1 MGRLHSTDRA
11 VFDPGEKRTIF
22 QQLTTLLHFSQFEL
36 TEIPRVSKQLWIYT
50 QGLIHLALSFC
61 FGAENE
67 RTQQRIKWFERM
79 DTTPKK
85 YRLEE
90 VNHPLSVNIKSPA
103 VVSEQSHQF
112 VQQPMFYVGSTK
124 VGVRRREYHRHTQVN
139 RYKAIQVEL
148 AIRWW
153 VSQDNHPTL
162 STIAVRHFGTYA
174 AEWTYEHAIIEQLQA
189 PLNHP
194 LIAKH
199 LTRNALKY
207 YYKPDKGSFQ
217 GIHSRYRL
225 FRRKKT
231 FNIEGIQHYHST
243 TET

>member
-61 FGAENE
+61 FGAEDE

-124 VGVRRREYHRHTQVN
+124 VGVCHRECNRHTQLT
-139 RYKAIQVEL
+139 RYKQGKAIQVEL

-153 VSQDNHPTL
+153 ASEDNYSQF
-162 STIAVRHFGTYA
+162 STIALKHFETYA
-174 AEWTYEHAIIEQLQA
+174 GAWTYMNMHL
-189 PLNHP
+189 LNKCRH
-194 LIAKH
+194 H
-199 LTRNALKY
+199 
-207 YYKPDKGSFQ
+207 
-217 GIHSRYRL
+217 
-225 FRRKKT
+225 
-231 FNIEGIQHYHST
+231 
-243 TET
+243 